1 MGGGRWSWWWRGL
14 EGSPARSSSWSGSCT
29 PPRRTR
35 WRTRPEQE
43 NLRTRFHNFSFLE
56 QENLVWWK
64 WKSLS
69 RLVSKY
75 GVKLAE
81 NIFGKSLNKNSHKK
95 LYKNKYKIC
104 ITNTND
110 NATPVR
116 EWLRLLRRNRFFVVE
131 HQLRLGFPGLA
142 LKKILTWITTKEM
155 ECNREKTNRMF
166 LRNNQNPTLVRPL
179 ALERRFT

>member
-1 MGGGRWSWWWRGL
+1 MKTRKQLLVCVTLKLPNNWELMEFLQSFLFAVVQDSQLQCSVRRPPWGSGWTSRTPASPSWVEGGRWSWWWRGL

-43 NLRTRFHNFSFLE
+43 NLRTQFHNFSFLE

-69 RLVSKY
+69 HLVSKY

-81 NIFGKSLNKNSHKK
+81 NIFGKSLNKNTHEN
-95 LYKNKYKIC
+95 L
-104 ITNTND
+104 
-110 NATPVR
+110 
-116 EWLRLLRRNRFFVVE
+116 
-131 HQLRLGFPGLA
+131 
-142 LKKILTWITTKEM
+142 
-155 ECNREKTNRMF
+155 
-166 LRNNQNPTLVRPL
+166 
-179 ALERRFT
+179 